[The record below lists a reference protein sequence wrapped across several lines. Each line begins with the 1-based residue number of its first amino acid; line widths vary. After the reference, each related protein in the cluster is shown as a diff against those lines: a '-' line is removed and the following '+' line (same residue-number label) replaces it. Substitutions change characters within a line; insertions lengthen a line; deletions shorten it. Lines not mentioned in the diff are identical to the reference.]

1 MLDLQKQIRTIPK
14 PVIASVA
21 GYAVGGGHVLHM
33 ICDLT
38 IAAENAK
45 FGQTGPNVGSFD
57 GGWGA
62 SYMARIIGQK
72 RAREM
77 WMTCK
82 RYSAKEMMNWGLV
95 NSVVKKEKLDEEV
108 KKYGDE
114 ILKAAPTC
122 LKILKASFRKQFD
135 EILKITQKSMVDE
148 VAPGYFK
155 TGEQSEGAKAFLEKR
170 KPNFKKFR

>member
-1 MLDLQKQIRTIPK
+1 L
-14 PVIASVA
+14 
-21 GYAVGGGHVLHM
+21 AVESM
-33 ICDLT
+33 AYFCDLT
-38 IAAENAK
+38 IASENSI
-45 FGQTGPNVGSFD
+45 FGQNGPRVGSPA
-57 GGWGA
+57 GGAIVAHSANILGH
-62 SYMARIIGQK
+62 K

-95 NSVVKKEKLDEEV
+95 NSVVKKDKLDEEV

-122 LKILKASFRKQFD
+122 LKILKASFRKQFE
-135 EILKITQKSMVDE
+135 EILKITQKGMVEE
-148 VAPGYFK
+148 VAPDYFK
-155 TGEQSEGAKAFLEKR
+155 TGEQAEGAKAFLEKR